1 MISKNQINNIRS
13 LHLKKNRDLRKLF
26 IAEGV
31 KTVLEL
37 IEYRPSCIS
46 EIYATEDFIKQ
57 NGDKI
62 ASNAINYFII
72 TETELEK
79 ISLQSAPNKVIAIC
93 NYFQNQDVKM
103 DFDTNFILYLDDIR
117 DPGNFGTILRL
128 ANWFGSYTVFCS
140 PQSCDF
146 YNPKVI
152 QSSMGAFM
160 RVNCKYLNLSEL
172 VDKNKIQN
180 VYGAV
185 LDGNNIYG
193 ESLQHG
199 LIIIGNEANG
209 ISTENLKRINKPIT
223 IPCHSNNGTESL
235 NAAMAASI
243 IFAEFYRQ
251 LAK

>member
-13 LHLKKNRDLRKLF
+13 LHLKKNRDLRKQF

-37 IEYRPSCIS
+37 IKYRPDCLV
-46 EIYATEDFIKQ
+46 EIYATEDFVIQ

-62 ASNAINYFII
+62 ASNNINYFSI
-72 TETELEK
+72 TEHELEK
-79 ISLQSAPNKVIAIC
+79 ISLQSTPNKVIAIC
-93 NYFQNQDVKM
+93 NYFENQDVKI
-103 DFDTNFILYLDDIR
+103 DFNTNFILYMDDIR

-140 PQSCDF
+140 PQSCDV

-172 VDKNKIQN
+172 VNKNKIQN
-180 VYGAV
+180 IYGAV
-185 LDGNNIYG
+185 LTGNNLYKQN
-193 ESLQHG
+193 LQNG
-199 LIIIGNEANG
+199 LIVVGNEANG
-209 ISTENLKRINKPIT
+209 ISAENLKLINKPIT
-223 IPCHSNNGTESL
+223 IPCHVNNGTESL

-243 IFAEFYRQ
+243 IIAEFYRQ
-251 LAK
+251 LGT